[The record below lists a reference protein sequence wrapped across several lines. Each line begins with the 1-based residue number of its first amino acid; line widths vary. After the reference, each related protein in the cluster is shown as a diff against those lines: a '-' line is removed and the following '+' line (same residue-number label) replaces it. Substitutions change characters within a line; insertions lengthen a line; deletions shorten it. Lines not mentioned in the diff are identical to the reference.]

1 MKDFSDGPVGV
12 VIQPSAILQQK
23 IAEGHAGAPKGHAGA
38 PKVQVESIAIEK
50 QALVQ
55 NSALIRVAFSII
67 GNTKRAYVNVETN
80 GDQARFRVLKV
91 LLDSP
96 QLKAISRA
104 DFKMRQWLY
113 KESIPFDMGTMLV
126 SMKKIANIVNVLNE
140 YRDVTRPT
148 LIADFKAAYPE
159 LLKTAEQAL
168 GDEFNASQFV
178 SVDKVESEFS
188 SDYKIL
194 GFEVPGSL
202 KNVSATAYQAE
213 VEKAAAK
220 IQSVTHEI
228 EQAQR
233 TLLLSLIDT
242 LDDKLSEDKI
252 PTQRAIE
259 KLQKFLADFSLND
272 ITNDVQAAKLVEDL
286 KLLTQGISAKG
297 IKGNVEFQ
305 AELTSKIIS
314 AQKSLEGMVEA
325 RPARKIKQMDDD
337 D

>member
-1 MKDFSDGPVGV
+1 MAK
-12 VIQPSAILQQK
+12 
-23 IAEGHAGAPKGHAGA
+23 

-55 NSALIRVAFSII
+55 NSALIRVAFGII

-96 QLKAISRA
+96 QLKAISKA

-126 SMKKIANIVNVLNE
+126 SMKKIANIVKVLNE

-148 LIADFKAAYPE
+148 LIADFKVAYPE

-178 SVDKVESEFS
+178 SVDKVEAEFS
-188 SDYKIL
+188 FDYKIL

-202 KNVSATAYQAE
+202 KSVSAVAYQDE
-213 VEKAAAK
+213 VEKAAAQ

-242 LDDKLSEDKI
+242 LDDKLSEDHQRRAGGEAGRG
-252 PTQRAIE
+252 PEAVDAGYQRQGHQGQRRVPGRADQQDHQRAE
-259 KLQKFLADFSLND
+259 VPRRDGGSPPSPQD
-272 ITNDVQAAKLVEDL
+272 
-286 KLLTQGISAKG
+286 QGDG
-297 IKGNVEFQ
+297 
-305 AELTSKIIS
+305 L
-314 AQKSLEGMVEA
+314 
-325 RPARKIKQMDDD
+325 R
-337 D
+337 